1 MTRAEGSGSRA
12 TPPEQRVGATP
23 PRMNRRA
30 FVKGALGA
38 AGIVP
43 AVSVLPE
50 RNAVSETGRR
60 RLSSPASPKRNQGV
74 VIIGA
79 GVAGLAAAT
88 ELHTNGFD
96 DVVVLE
102 ARDRIGGR
110 IWTDTIGDGFPIDL
124 GASWIQ
130 GIDGNPITAIAREN
144 NIATHRTDWGNGVF
158 HYDAGEPA
166 RSARRAMRD
175 FWRLAEENP
184 GRNFQSVY
192 EELLTTMTFS
202 EADRSYLD
210 YLLTTEVENE
220 YAAGLSD
227 LSYAS
232 VDGASSFRGGDVVF
246 PGGYRQIVGVLASG
260 VAVRRGQ
267 AVTEIDHSG
276 STIGVTTAAGATI
289 EADRVIV
296 TVPLGVLKEDFIAF
310 RPSLPVRKRSAIAS
324 LEMGVLNKAYLLFDD
339 VFWDRDVERLQYVS
353 ADRGQWAE
361 TISLYPYTGKPIL
374 AMLNSATYGTQLE
387 RLSDREVVARA
398 VAALTNMYGDV
409 PPPRDTRIT
418 RWRSDPWAHGS
429 YSYVP
434 AGSSFEEHAV
444 LGEPVGDKV
453 FFAGEATNDDY
464 PATVHGAFL
473 SGVRAARQIAATSTA
488 QQPVNNP
495 RVAPRAARR
504 GLPGRNP
511 DKARFA

>member
-1 MTRAEGSGSRA
+1 MTRAEGSGSSTTQRERRVRA
-12 TPPEQRVGATP
+12 APECMT
-23 PRMNRRA
+23 RRG
-30 FVKGALGA
+30 FFTGALGV
-38 AGIVP
+38 AGILP
-43 AVSVLPE
+43 AV
-50 RNAVSETGRR
+50 AVF
-60 RLSSPASPKRNQGV
+60 PKRNAAFDLAGRGVFAPGSPRRSQRV
-74 VIIGA
+74 VIVGA

-88 ELHTNGFD
+88 ELRTNGVD

-110 IWTDTIGDGFPIDL
+110 VWTDTIGDGFPIDL
-124 GASWIQ
+124 GASWIH
-130 GIDGNPITAIAREN
+130 GVDGNPITAIAREH

-158 HYDAGEPA
+158 HYAAGEPA

-175 FWRLAEENP
+175 FWRLAEDNP
-184 GRNFQSVY
+184 ERSFQSVR
-192 EELLTTMTFS
+192 EELLSNTTFS

-220 YAAGLSD
+220 YAADLSD
-227 LSYAS
+227 LSYRG
-232 VDGASSFRGGDVVF
+232 VDGASSYRGGDVVF
-246 PGGYRQIVGVLASG
+246 PGGYRQIVDVLASG
-260 VAVRRGQ
+260 VAIRRGQ

-276 STIGVTTAAGATI
+276 STIVLTTAAGATL

-296 TVPLGVLKEDFIAF
+296 TVPLGVLKDDFIAF
-310 RPSLPVRKRSAIAS
+310 RPSLPVRKRGAIAS

-361 TISLYPYTGKPIL
+361 TISLYPYMGQPIL
-374 AMLNSATYGTQLE
+374 AMLNSAAYGTQLE
-387 RLSDREVVARA
+387 SLSDREVVARA

-409 PPPRDTRIT
+409 PSPRDARIT
-418 RWRSDPWAHGS
+418 RWRSDPWAHGA

-434 AGSSFEEHAV
+434 AGSSFAEHAA
-444 LGEPVGDKV
+444 LGEPVGDKL
-453 FFAGEATNDDY
+453 FFAGEATSDDY

-488 QQPVNNP
+488 Q
-495 RVAPRAARR
+495 
-504 GLPGRNP
+504 GWNP
-511 DKARFA
+511 DNMRFA

>member
-1 MTRAEGSGSRA
+1 M
-12 TPPEQRVGATP
+12 
-23 PRMNRRA
+23 
-30 FVKGALGA
+30 
-38 AGIVP
+38 AGLAP
-43 AVSVLPE
+43 AVSDF
-50 RNAVSETGRR
+50 GRR
-60 RLSSPASPKRNQGV
+60 NVSSPDSPQRDQSV
-74 VIIGA
+74 AIVGA

-88 ELHTNGFD
+88 ELHATGLD

-110 IWTDTIGDGFPIDL
+110 VWTDTIGDGFPIDL

-130 GIDGNPITAIAREN
+130 GTDGNPITAIAREN

-158 HYDAGEPA
+158 HYHGVGEPA
-166 RSARRAMRD
+166 RSAGRAMRD
-175 FWRLAEENP
+175 FWRLAEEDP
-184 GRNFQSVY
+184 DRSFQSVR
-192 EELLTTMTFS
+192 EELLSTTNFS
-202 EADRSYLD
+202 EAGRSYLD

-220 YAAGLSD
+220 YAADLSD
-227 LSYAS
+227 LSYRS
-232 VDGASSFRGGDVVF
+232 VDGAGSFRGGDVVF
-246 PGGYRQIVGVLASG
+246 PGGYRQIVDVLASG

-276 STIGVTTAAGATI
+276 PAIVLTTASGAAF

-296 TVPLGVLKEDFIAF
+296 TVPLGVLKDDFIAF

-324 LEMGVLNKAYLLFDD
+324 LEMGVLNKTYLLFDD

-361 TISLYPYTGKPIL
+361 TISLYPYVGQPIL
-374 AMLNSATYGTQLE
+374 AMLNSATYGTHLE
-387 RLSDREVVARA
+387 SLSDREVVARA

-409 PPPRDTRIT
+409 PPPRDARIT

-434 AGSSFEEHAV
+434 AGSSFAEHVA

-495 RVAPRAARR
+495 RVPPRAARR

>member
-1 MTRAEGSGSRA
+1 MTRPKGSGPSTAPGER
-12 TPPEQRVGATP
+12 RVWAVP
-23 PRMNRRA
+23 SRMNRRA
-30 FVKGALGA
+30 FFKGALGVAGLAPMA
-38 AGIVP
+38 ALVP
-43 AVSVLPE
+43 TQSVLGL
-50 RNAVSETGRR
+50 GRR
-60 RLSSPASPKRNQGV
+60 GLSPPDSPRRNQSV

-88 ELHTNGFD
+88 ELRANGFD

-110 IWTDTIGDGFPIDL
+110 VWTDTIGDGFPIDL
-124 GASWIQ
+124 GASWIH
-130 GIDGNPITAIAREN
+130 GIDGNPIAAIAREN

-184 GRNFQSVY
+184 ERSFQSVR
-192 EELLTTMTFS
+192 EELLSTMDFS
-202 EADRSYLD
+202 DADRHYLD

-220 YAAGLSD
+220 YAADLSD
-227 LSYAS
+227 LSYRS
-232 VDGASSFRGGDVVF
+232 VDGASSFRGGDVIF
-246 PGGYRQIVGVLASG
+246 QGGYRQIVDVLASG

-276 STIGVTTAAGATI
+276 STIVVTTAAGATF

-296 TVPLGVLKEDFIAF
+296 TVPLGVLKDDSIAF
-310 RPSLPVRKRSAIAS
+310 RPLLPVRKRNAIAN
-324 LEMGVLNKAYLLFDD
+324 LEMGVLNKTYLLFDE
-339 VFWDRDVERLQYVS
+339 VFWDMDVERLQYVS

-361 TISLYPYTGKPIL
+361 TISLYPYTGQPIL

-409 PPPRDTRIT
+409 PSPRGVRTT

-434 AGSSFEEHAV
+434 AGSSFAEHAA

-453 FFAGEATNDDY
+453 FFAGEATNDNY

-488 QQPVNNP
+488 RQPVNNP

-504 GLPGRNP
+504 GLPDRNP
-511 DKARFA
+511 EHTRFV